1 MKKFTD
7 EDVAKLSV
15 ELEML
20 SQEERTKRVA
30 EELNDVLGKY
40 IATGLVAVGVCSW
53 IENNL
58 QGSGTHVHTFSMSAS
73 SISIARELAGEWHLT
88 GKSSRASSD
97 RLFAQAWDY
106 MEMIPAFCDEVRK
119 QRSATLKMA
128 ETYYN
133 RKIGE
138 EQ

>member
-1 MKKFTD
+1 MRKFTD

-30 EELNDVLGKY
+30 GELENVLGKY
-40 IATGLVAVGVCSW
+40 CATGLVAAGVCSW

-58 QGSGTHVHTFSMSAS
+58 QGTGTHVHAFSLSSSSA
-73 SISIARELAGEWHLT
+73 SIARELAGEWHLT
-88 GKSSRASSD
+88 GKSSRASGD
-97 RLFAQAWDY
+97 RLFAQAWEF
-106 MEMIPAFCDEVRK
+106 MEMIPVFCDEVRK
-119 QRSATLKMA
+119 QRNATLKMA